1 MEADIQPNW
10 MEDSEMIT
18 CEECDFATFKPY
30 GVYCEAVGEKIT
42 DQQTFLLQCPKI
54 SEDEREEILERGGL
68 KNG

>member
-1 MEADIQPNW
+1 
-10 MEDSEMIT
+10 MIT